1 MDVQANDILKEVNK
15 GKPIVETERWIHP
28 RADQFQ
34 KGRAYFA
41 NRIYRVNS
49 GSFSYRQFFRGVEW
63 LIDWTKT
70 YSQQSLLHYRQFV
83 SYTYSSLLF
92 IHFFTL
98 SNTFD
103 LRDLI
108 LESERLG

>member
-15 GKPIVETERWIHP
+15 GKPIVETERWIYP

-63 LIDWTKT
+63 LKIEQKRI
-70 YSQQSLLHYRQFV
+70 L
-83 SYTYSSLLF
+83 SSLYCTTVNL
-92 IHFFTL
+92 
-98 SNTFD
+98 
-103 LRDLI
+103 
-108 LESERLG
+108 